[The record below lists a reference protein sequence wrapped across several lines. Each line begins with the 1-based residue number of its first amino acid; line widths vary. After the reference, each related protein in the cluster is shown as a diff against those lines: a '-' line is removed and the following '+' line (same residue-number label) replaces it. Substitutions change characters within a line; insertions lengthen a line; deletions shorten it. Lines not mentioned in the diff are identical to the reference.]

1 MYSVQIETSDGTL
14 TRIEL
19 GIEYFEQN
27 DITVYRNEA
36 ETPLV
41 QGVDWQWNGAAAII
55 MLTGPE
61 PVGNQIL
68 VFRNTDK
75 ERAFNIYDGGAPF
88 SRTTLDE
95 NFKQLIYLAQEFT
108 EGSGIAGLYRNLNM
122 HGNRVVK
129 LGDPEGALDATN
141 KKYVDRQDT
150 FYDNKQTTWNQTQDL
165 AIASILAGLDIGKQ
179 IYTIPW
185 TVVATGGETSL
196 SPPFVFSSAWVW
208 RNGVMQ
214 YPGQAYDVIANV
226 VHFAEPLDAGEDILI
241 AIGSD
246 IAPPY
251 PYPTRKK
258 MEVYYS
264 GLSLAIPTTE
274 TNFINLIKTL
284 SPTSGSL
291 NSFINTSTNKVNVY
305 NEDSSLF
312 FKVNITGSWTT
323 SSQSRSMVLDF
334 AGTNGNTLTVNRV
347 DNTTPDVIQFS
358 TYFSVDKNGNMALNG
373 TAPSIKS
380 NGSVFTATA
389 ILLTLEQTVVAT
401 SITPH

>member
-19 GIEYFEQN
+19 GIAYFEQS

-41 QGVDWQWNGAAAII
+41 QGVDWQWDGATTINLLKGA
-55 MLTGPE
+55 E

-122 HGNRVVK
+122 HGNRVVN
-129 LGDPEGALDATN
+129 LGDPQDALDATN
-141 KKYVDRQDT
+141 KKYVDQQDI
-150 FYDNKQTTWNQTQDL
+150 FYDTKQTTWNQTQDL
-165 AIASILAGLDIGKQ
+165 AISAIIAGLDIGKQ

-185 TVVATGGETSL
+185 VVIAAGGETSL

-214 YPGQAYDVIANV
+214 YPGQAYDIVSNV
-226 VHFAEPLDAGEDILI
+226 VHFAEPLDAGEDVLI

-264 GLSLAIPTTE
+264 GLSLPIPTTA
-274 TNFINLIKTL
+274 TNLVSLIKALT
-284 SPTSGSL
+284 PTSGSL
-291 NSFINTSTNKVNVY
+291 NTFINTTTNKINVY
-305 NEDSSLF
+305 NEDASLF
-312 FKVNITGSWTT
+312 FKVNIAGSWTT
-323 SSQSRSMVLDF
+323 ASQNRSMVLDF
-334 AGTNGNTLTVNRV
+334 AGTNGNTLTANRV
-347 DNTTPDVIQFS
+347 DNTNPDIIQFS
-358 TYFSVDKNGNMALNG
+358 TYFSVDKDGSMALNG

-380 NGSVFTATA
+380 NGSVFTATS